1 MSENNAFL
9 CQGNPDC
16 IVNYNESA
24 SMVAS
29 KDTEQDTEQD
39 MIETNA
45 ELVERAISEYQ
56 SPLIGFARTIVH
68 DTDRARDI
76 VQDTFIR
83 LYQQDVGKVR
93 DGLKSWLFTVCRNR
107 ALDVLRKEKRLVLV
121 EDETLTA
128 KDSEISSPG
137 EIAATNDRVKLV
149 KSYIARLPQNQAT
162 AITLK
167 FEKGYSYKEISDETG
182 LTNGNVG
189 FLIHAGMKRLRE
201 ILPDEL
207 K

>member
-1 MSENNAFL
+1 
-9 CQGNPDC
+9 
-16 IVNYNESA
+16 
-24 SMVAS
+24 MVAS